1 MPRRKTPIITSN
13 DVPAAPE
20 VTEGGVAA
28 SDIQVVQERDMNYKA
43 REAKFM
49 NEPVTIQIE
58 PGTKDNDPMFV
69 PLGHNGTCQY
79 VLRGEPQV
87 VKRKFLYSGLMA
99 KVVRMNCDF
108 RRGPGD
114 TEINKLT
121 PSTKLGYS
129 MQLIRDDNPQGG
141 MRWFQR
147 VMAEATGIRV

>member
-1 MPRRKTPIITSN
+1 MPRKKAIITSN
-13 DVPAAPE
+13 DVPAAAPE
-20 VTEGGVAA
+20 HSPPIEAG
-28 SDIQVVQERDMNYKA
+28 DIQVVKERDMNFKA
-43 REAKFM
+43 KEAKFM
-49 NEPVTIQIE
+49 NEPVTILIE

-121 PSTKLGYS
+121 PSAKLGYS
-129 MQLIRDDNPQGG
+129 MQLLRDDNPQGG

>member
-1 MPRRKTPIITSN
+1 MPRTNPIITSE

-20 VTEGGVAA
+20 VRDGGIAA
-28 SDIQVVQERDMNYKA
+28 SDIDVVQVRDMAFKA
-43 REAKFM
+43 AEAKFM

-58 PGTKDNDPMFV
+58 PGTQDNDPMFV
-69 PLGHNGTCQY
+69 PLGHNGAAQY
-79 VLRGEPQV
+79 VLRGQPIT

-99 KVVRMNCDF
+99 KLVRMNCDF

-114 TEINKLT
+114 VEINRLT

-129 MQLIRDDNPQGG
+129 MQLINDANPQGG

-147 VMAEATGIRV
+147 VMAEATGVRA